1 MSENGDSDGRYER
14 RTRGIEGTRVGTI
27 HRFVLLE
34 KRREGRTGCPRRIC
48 YFLSK
53 TIGSVSRK
61 TRSIE
66 AFINVSPA
74 RFYRHTHISAQQCR
88 ARIPPPCPRTWAKY
102 AGQIRISVS
111 LSRLAITGPTLLH
124 SSPIQMPTFL
134 FAGPK
139 RGISR
144 FLHDSARET
153 NEESFV
159 LKLKAGDD
167 EL

>member
-1 MSENGDSDGRYER
+1 MED
-14 RTRGIEGTRVGTI
+14 TRGGHEESKEHAWARFTDSFCSRKEEKEGLDASVESVISSRKRSRRWI
-27 HRFVLLE
+27 RFE
-34 KRREGRTGCPRRIC
+34 
-48 YFLSK
+48 
-53 TIGSVSRK
+53 K

-134 FAGPK
+134 SAAPK

-159 LKLKAGDD
+159 LKLKTGDD